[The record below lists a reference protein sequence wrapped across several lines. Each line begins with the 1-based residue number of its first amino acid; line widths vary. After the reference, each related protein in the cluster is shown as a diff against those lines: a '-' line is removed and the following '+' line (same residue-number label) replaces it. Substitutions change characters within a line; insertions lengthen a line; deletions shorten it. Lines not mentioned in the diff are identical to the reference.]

1 MIDKIIYSFFGLLD
15 KFSEHLDRVFFPKPK
30 KRKKKCKDCKCDCH
44 CKDDLHINIFDKE
57 LCNCEGC
64 KH

>member
-1 MIDKIIYSFFGLLD
+1 MIDKIIYTFLGWLDTLSEYLD
-15 KFSEHLDRVFFPKPK
+15 KIFFPKPNK
-30 KRKKKCKDCKCDCH
+30 KTKKKCKKCH
-44 CKDDLHINIFDKE
+44 CKDDLHINKFDQE